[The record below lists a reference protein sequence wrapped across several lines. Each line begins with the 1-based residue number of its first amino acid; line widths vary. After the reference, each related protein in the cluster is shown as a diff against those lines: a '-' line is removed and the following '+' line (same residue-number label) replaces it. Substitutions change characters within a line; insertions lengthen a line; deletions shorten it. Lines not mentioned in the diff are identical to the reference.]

1 MGRKYNNKKYIGGI
15 IMRIGF
21 CFDCKEDYACLSDDL
36 SFCDFISPTAITF
49 VKESLE
55 KCGHQITL
63 VGNYKKLLECLNQ
76 GITFDLIISAAEGI
90 SSRSRES
97 WIASICE
104 LHNLPYA
111 GSDTYTLVVT
121 LDKILTK
128 VIANY
133 LDVPTPNF
141 VEITSIE
148 DAEKLSFE
156 YPAILKPNYEGS
168 SMGVKLI
175 NTKED
180 LIEHAKLLFEKYK
193 DKLILEEYI
202 SGKEIT
208 VSIIERNG
216 TPYVFGM
223 VESLQ
228 QNNQIMPIYSSEI
241 KRIFGCKKILPRISD
256 ETKLVLTDYALR
268 MYSYL
273 KCNDYSRID
282 FRLDQ
287 NDNPY
292 LLEVTPL
299 PALSETASFM
309 MAAKLNNIDH
319 ADIFNDIVNNS
330 CYRFASLPKS

>member
-1 MGRKYNNKKYIGGI
+1 MGGI
-15 IMRIGF
+15 KMKIGF
-21 CFDCKEDYACLSDDL
+21 CFDCKEDYGYTSNDL

-55 KCGHQITL
+55 KCGHKVTL
-63 VGNYKKLLECLNQ
+63 VGNHKKLLEYLKQNN
-76 GITFDLIISAAEGI
+76 TFDLIITAAEGI
-90 SSRSRES
+90 QSRNRES

-111 GSDTYTLVVT
+111 GSDAYTLIVT

-128 VIANY
+128 LIANY
-133 LDVPTPNF
+133 LNVPTPNF
-141 VEITSIE
+141 IEITSME
-148 DAEKLSFE
+148 DAETLLFD

-175 NTKED
+175 NSKED
-180 LIEHAKLLFEKYK
+180 LLEHAKLLFQKYS
-193 DKLILEEYI
+193 DKLILEEFI
-202 SGKEIT
+202 PGKEIT
-208 VSIIERNG
+208 VSIIEKNG
-216 TPYVFGM
+216 SPYVFGM

-228 QNNQIMPIYSSEI
+228 HNNEIMPIYSSEI
-241 KRIFGCKKILPRISD
+241 KRIYGCKKILPRISA
-256 ETKLVLTDYALR
+256 ETASLLKDYALK

-273 KCNDYSRID
+273 RCNDYCRID
-282 FRLDQ
+282 FRLDK

-309 MAAKLNNIDH
+309 MAAKLNNINPV
-319 ADIFNDIVNNS
+319 DIFNDILNNA
-330 CYRFASLPKS
+330 CCRFDLFPKT

>member
-21 CFDCKEDYACLSDDL
+21 CFDCKEDYGCLSDDL

-90 SSRSRES
+90 SSRNRES

-104 LHNLPYA
+104 LHNHPYA

-148 DAEKLSFE
+148 DAKKLSFE

-319 ADIFNDIVNNS
+319 TDIFNDIVNNS